1 MRGLFQRN
9 TAQTHKAQRFAQRIT
24 TMLHAIACAS
34 KVALF
39 VTLLSVPIHH
49 KEALGL
55 EQDALISW
63 EDTEFSVSLSY
74 DPQKEFFTLSLRDPK
89 EIFFS
94 QKPNQHP
101 ISVQQSATSVS
112 LVIKNHETQN
122 KAFSP
127 LPDSSPLENLIIR
140 GENGKTK
147 ITLVFRSNHRPRAR
161 WNESSRRLIVEGREA
176 VRSAQ
181 RRLSSPLENQR
192 ASLHLDKTQGEKI
205 ARVKERKE
213 TQLGD
218 SQNRQ
223 LDLEGTTEKRLPIQP
238 VIPTA
243 KATTINDKKE
253 RKSIRTPI
261 QKKWDVPSPVTPLML
276 APIHAD
282 EDAKADND
290 ETATSSSPSTPDP
303 RLSES
308 DPAPIQAARAG
319 VTEKNILPTVTLDN
333 NSMPSTPE
341 RLVRPAS
348 QQVLTKIQF
357 GTNPEDPV
365 LRLETTQWPEY
376 QVQSLSPSHFAVT
389 IKNARLGAAS
399 LALPSY
405 APMNNA
411 GLLYTKA
418 KQNGRDLKIDIFTEY
433 GAPKLHSQATDKA
446 LIFLGISQNS
456 SR

>member
-1 MRGLFQRN
+1 MRLQEHSQHCNRKQRGDINPSFFARRLTVMRGLFQRN

-161 WNESSRRLIVEGREA
+161 WNESSRRLIVEGGKLF
-176 VRSAQ
+176 AQ
-181 RRLSSPLENQR
+181 HKGGYPLLLRINEPHYI
-192 ASLHLDKTQGEKI
+192 LIKPK
-205 ARVKERKE
+205 ARK
-213 TQLGD
+213 L
-218 SQNRQ
+218 
-223 LDLEGTTEKRLPIQP
+223 LESKKEKRPNSGILKI
-238 VIPTA
+238 
-243 KATTINDKKE
+243 
-253 RKSIRTPI
+253 
-261 QKKWDVPSPVTPLML
+261 
-276 APIHAD
+276 
-282 EDAKADND
+282 
-290 ETATSSSPSTPDP
+290 SSST
-303 RLSES
+303 
-308 DPAPIQAARAG
+308 
-319 VTEKNILPTVTLDN
+319 
-333 NSMPSTPE
+333 
-341 RLVRPAS
+341 
-348 QQVLTKIQF
+348 
-357 GTNPEDPV
+357 
-365 LRLETTQWPEY
+365 
-376 QVQSLSPSHFAVT
+376 
-389 IKNARLGAAS
+389 
-399 LALPSY
+399 
-405 APMNNA
+405 
-411 GLLYTKA
+411 
-418 KQNGRDLKIDIFTEY
+418 
-433 GAPKLHSQATDKA
+433 
-446 LIFLGISQNS
+446 
-456 SR
+456 